1 MKRVAV
7 YAWKRCAGSTPWRR
21 WPDAY
26 GKGNSVYHR
35 QAEGWDWD
43 IWPRRMSYR
52 QADPDLS
59 RRVVGQHDRARLK
72 KEAILLSGRSRD
84 SCRTQ
89 IRVLAD
95 RQGRPLSLRVTGGPR
110 PASKSRPRWTPG
122 RTRRGP
128 AGSHRVYDGDAWRAG
143 RTQQSLEAVMLARA
157 RRTPAR
163 PGMVPGAPCRGT
175 GTAGSHAGGAW
186 PPAMTHTRIV
196 AWVFGTWRR

>member
-35 QAEGWDWD
+35 QAEGWDWN

-59 RRVVGQHDRARLK
+59 RRVVGQHDRARLN

-128 AGSHRVYDGDAWRAG
+128 AGSHRVYDGDAWRGANAAKPGG
-143 RTQQSLEAVMLARA
+143 RH
-157 RRTPAR
+157 AR
-163 PGMVPGAPCRGT
+163 PGPAHARATWHGTRRAMPWNGGGWLPRGRRV
-175 GTAGSHAGGAW
+175 A
-186 PPAMTHTRIV
+186 AMTHTRIV